1 MRKKTIL
8 ILISL
13 FFINTC
19 YADALY
25 SILNSSRHLESIEG
39 NIAGID
45 LRSLQSQQDIAGLMR
60 QVNAAMNGHSGWGTY
75 QAHDYQSYGQGATSW
90 TELSRTIQS
99 GGSTGQLGQV
109 VTGLAREYPIDAHS
123 YSGGVSNPT
132 SRAYY
137 TTQSQTIVAARAASQ
152 LDYDKV
158 QNQIAYQ
165 QALQQQIE
173 NAKDLK
179 SAMDLNNRI
188 QVESNLI
195 NLEILRQAAISN
207 QQQAVTAQGGVNTAL
222 TNAKFLTKQ

>member
-1 MRKKTIL
+1 
-8 ILISL
+8 
-13 FFINTC
+13 
-19 YADALY
+19 
-25 SILNSSRHLESIEG
+25 
-39 NIAGID
+39 
-45 LRSLQSQQDIAGLMR
+45 
-60 QVNAAMNGHSGWGTY
+60 
-75 QAHDYQSYGQGATSW
+75 
-90 TELSRTIQS
+90 
-99 GGSTGQLGQV
+99 
-109 VTGLAREYPIDAHS
+109 HS

-207 QQQAVTAQGGVNTAL
+207 QQQAVTAQGGVNSAL

>member
-1 MRKKTIL
+1 MRKKIIL
-8 ILISL
+8 VLISL
-13 FFINTC
+13 FFINIC

-152 LDYDKV
+152 LDYD
-158 QNQIAYQ
+158 
-165 QALQQQIE
+165 
-173 NAKDLK
+173 
-179 SAMDLNNRI
+179 
-188 QVESNLI
+188 
-195 NLEILRQAAISN
+195 
-207 QQQAVTAQGGVNTAL
+207 
-222 TNAKFLTKQ
+222 